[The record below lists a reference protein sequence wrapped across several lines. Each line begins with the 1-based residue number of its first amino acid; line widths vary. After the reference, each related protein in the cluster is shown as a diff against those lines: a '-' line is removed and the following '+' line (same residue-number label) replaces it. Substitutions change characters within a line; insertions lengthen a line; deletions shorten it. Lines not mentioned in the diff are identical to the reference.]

1 MKPTQ
6 VMPLIVAGMMMTATA
21 QAHVRFEKEVASN
34 NSYMVGGLLVPHGC
48 GESATVKITLE
59 IADGVSQVTPRQ
71 IPGWTVSVTKRAL
84 EKPIMLRGF
93 EVHETVDTVT
103 WSGGNLPSFAFQ
115 RFDVHMKL
123 PDAADSYLYFPVTQT
138 CTNGEMHW
146 ANIPAKDDEMVPE
159 PAPRLHLR
167 TK

>member
-1 MKPTQ
+1 MNSISVKP
-6 VMPLIVAGMMMTATA
+6 LLVASMLTTTTAH
-21 QAHVRFEKEVASN
+21 AHVRFEKETAPN
-34 NSYMVGGLLVPHGC
+34 NSYTVGGLLVPHGC
-48 GESATVKITLE
+48 GESATTKVTLK

-71 IPGWTVSVTKRAL
+71 IPGWTVSVTKRTL
-84 EKPIMLRGF
+84 DKPIMLHGF

-123 PDAADSYLYFPVTQT
+123 PDAAASYLYFPVTQT
-138 CTNGEMHW
+138 CTHGKMHW
-146 ANIPAKDDEMVPE
+146 ANIPEKDGEMVPE
-159 PAPRLHLR
+159 PAPRLHL